1 LSYSGLLGLAIV
13 LALNGPIIPPTVL
26 IVCPSVLLLSWYRQ
40 FRALPAPM
48 PLVPRATKALG
59 DIPLPKLVLFLFFS
73 ALSLYSLY
81 LGRYNAENLW
91 ASLPLDERYARLP
104 LGVFYQLTGKL
115 GFPLLLAM
123 LLLNAWLIRR
133 MVPTT
138 LGRRV
143 QHTLKWLG
151 LFSLVFI
158 LLLPMGGYR
167 AYREYIIRRDTILPI
182 IVGMMGCFALSSC
195 YLLLHLPPTA
205 RRRYAAALVAF
216 VALFTFAD
224 KPRPRDYNACQ
235 RRQWATLAAS
245 PDAIVRLPADCT
257 VLDWKPIADYPTSE
271 LNGRM
276 LHYWGITTTPK
287 RYYQQ

>member
-1 LSYSGLLGLAIV
+1 
-13 LALNGPIIPPTVL
+13 
-26 IVCPSVLLLSWYRQ
+26 
-40 FRALPAPM
+40 M
-48 PLVPRATKALG
+48 PLVQRATKALG

-81 LGRYNAENLW
+81 LGQYNAENLW
-91 ASLPLDERYARLP
+91 ASLPLGERYARLP

-115 GFPLLLAM
+115 GFPLLLVM

-133 MVPTT
+133 MVPTA
-138 LGRRV
+138 LGRRT

-151 LFSLVFI
+151 LFSLIFI

-195 YLLLHLPPTA
+195 YLSLHLPPPA

-216 VALFTFAD
+216 VAVFTFAD
-224 KPRPRDYNACQ
+224 KPRPRESNACQ
-235 RRQWATLAAS
+235 RQQWATLAAS

-257 VLDWKPIADYPTSE
+257 VLDWKLIDDYTKTE